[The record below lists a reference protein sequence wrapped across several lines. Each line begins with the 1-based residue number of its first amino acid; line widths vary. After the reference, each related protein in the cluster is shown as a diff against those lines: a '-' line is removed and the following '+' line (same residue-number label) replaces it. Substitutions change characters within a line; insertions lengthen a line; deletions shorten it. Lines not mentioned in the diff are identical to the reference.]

1 MRLQGREVTPTRAS
15 QLALRDEQQL
25 IQEGYEFLDEKRM
38 LLAQEL
44 LRQLQAYKALN
55 EPRQLAHKQALAQLV
70 AASMRHGLEEL
81 SLYPPP
87 FAADL
92 VIERDQRKFI
102 GFSLIE
108 ANCTLASSDLR
119 QGPPQPVYPSQ
130 EATDCAKAF
139 RDLISTDVARA
150 AINTNIHRLIDEY
163 INTERRARALENVV
177 LPEIAEVVKHIG
189 ESLET
194 SDQEEALQV
203 RHAKMRQ
210 TK

>member
-15 QLALRDEQQL
+15 QLALRDEQKL

-38 LLAQEL
+38 LLAQEIL
-44 LRQLQAYKALN
+44 HQLQAYKALN
-55 EPRQLAHKQALAQLV
+55 EPRQLAQKQALTQLI
-70 AASMRHGLEEL
+70 AASMRHGVEEL

-87 FAADL
+87 FADDL
-92 VIERDQRKFI
+92 TIERERRKFI
-102 GFSLIE
+102 GFSLIQ
-108 ANCTLASSDLR
+108 ANCNFTASDVR
-119 QGPPQPVYPSQ
+119 QGPPQPVYPSV
-130 EATDCAKAF
+130 EATDCARAF
-139 RDLISTDVARA
+139 RDLIAMDIARA
-150 AINTNIHRLIDEY
+150 AINTNVHRLIDEY
-163 INTERRARALENVV
+163 IKTERSARALENVV

-194 SDQEEALQV
+194 NDQEEALQV